1 MPGLIEHKPGH
12 KSFQLTVMLFMLSVA
27 ALYQCASASAA
38 TLENIRLLRRDRVCE
53 LSFEF
58 DRSAQYMVKRMG
70 DSLVIIFLDAVSGI
84 GKEKFELPG
93 GTVYKEVNVR
103 GKQKG
108 NERLLGAT
116 VKLNPEF
123 LDLTF
128 NVVSSQ
134 PDVVS
139 LITLQSG
146 DQKAQLWTSGEGLL
160 WEYDLLDA
168 AEYDVDLKSIGERA
182 KRDAEAQLA
191 EGSIFNVNESNGK
204 VKQKPAAA
212 QMQKSEPVKAP
223 PVSHEPLIVIADKV
237 NYRSGMSAGSEVLGR
252 LSLGEVVEYVNEEK
266 GWIQFRR
273 DGKNAWVS
281 GRFVSD
287 SSRVTQLQWN
297 KIRSASIAR
306 DVAQVPEPENTALF
320 EQEPD
325 LPDAESVADSVSSTH
340 VSGVSNVIRY
350 TAFGRDPF
358 MQLMPDSL
366 SKNGRPFVENLKLV
380 GILFDKLDKIALTED
395 MKNGKRPFA
404 LRENDPVEHGK
415 VLKIYRD
422 RVVFLIT
429 EYGISR
435 SYTMRLTGT
444 SQEQEVGIR

>member
-1 MPGLIEHKPGH
+1 MHVTTM
-12 KSFQLTVMLFMLSVA
+12 FFMLSVSV
-27 ALYQCASASAA
+27 LYHCVSASVAK
-38 TLENIRLLRRDRVCE
+38 LENIRLLRRGGVCE

-84 GKEKFELPG
+84 GKDRFELPE
-93 GTVYKEVNVR
+93 GTVYKNVNVR

-116 VKLNPEF
+116 VKMNPE
-123 LDLTF
+123 LQDLSF
-128 NVVSSQ
+128 NVVSRQ

-139 LITLQSG
+139 LLTLQSG
-146 DQKAQLWTSGEGLL
+146 DQKAQLWTSSEGLH
-160 WEYDLLDA
+160 WEYDLLDGA
-168 AEYDVDLKSIGERA
+168 DYDVDFKSIGERA

-191 EGSIFNVNESNGK
+191 EGSIFKVNERK
-204 VKQKPAAA
+204 EKMKQEPAAA
-212 QMQKSEPVKAP
+212 QMPESKPVQAA

-237 NYRSGMSAGSEVLGR
+237 NYHSGRSAGSEVLGR
-252 LSLGEVVEYVNEEK
+252 LSIGEVVEYLKEEK

-273 DGKNAWVS
+273 DGNNAWVS
-281 GRFVSD
+281 GRFVCD
-287 SSRVTQLQWN
+287 SSRLTELQWN
-297 KIRSASIAR
+297 KIRSASLPQDA
-306 DVAQVPEPENTALF
+306 AQISDTALF

-325 LPDAESVADSVSSTH
+325 IPGAESVADSVSSTH

-350 TAFGRDPF
+350 TVFGRDPF
-358 MQLMPDSL
+358 RQLMPDSL

-380 GILFDKLDKIALTED
+380 GILFDKIDKIALTED
-395 MKNGKRPFA
+395 VKNGKRPFA

-435 SYTMRLTGT
+435 SYTMRLTST
-444 SQEQEVGIR
+444 SREQEVGIR